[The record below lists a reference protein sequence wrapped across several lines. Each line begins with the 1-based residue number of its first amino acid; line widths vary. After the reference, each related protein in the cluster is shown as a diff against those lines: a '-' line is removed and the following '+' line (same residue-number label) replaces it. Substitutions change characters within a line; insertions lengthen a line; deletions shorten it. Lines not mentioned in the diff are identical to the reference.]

1 MNIHDLQRI
10 RMELSKQIEPPM
22 VPALVVDEKF
32 IIPVPEK
39 GESQNDYVSR
49 CMDAIGGEY
58 DTPEQGVAVCIATY
72 EKK

>member
-1 MNIHDLQRI
+1 
-10 RMELSKQIEPPM
+10 M

-49 CMDAIGGEY
+49 CMDAIGNEY